1 MDKGYL
7 IRKLTPSPIRKLKRI
22 LRDRKTL
29 REFEGL
35 SISEKFNK
43 IYSEN
48 WWGQYRDGTALDF
61 DSGFTSYVDD
71 IVNEYIQAI
80 KKILNEN
87 REIQNVV
94 DIGCGDFNVGSKIA
108 PLFSRYV
115 GIDVVESLIERNKK
129 NFQTKSISFECKDIT
144 TDNLPITDLICV
156 RQVLQ
161 HLSNSDI
168 HKFLNNINGKCKFL
182 LITETMHKSWRFRA
196 NKDIKTGPGVRYH
209 LKSGVVLDAPPFN
222 LSYKQKSL
230 VCEPF
235 FRNEHVVSTLYKF

>member
-1 MDKGYL
+1 MNFFIKFIRYKLRRIKYL
-7 IRKLTPSPIRKLKRI
+7 LFG
-22 LRDRKTL
+22 
-29 REFEGL
+29 FEKVFQNKKN
-35 SISEKFNK
+35 SEIFNE
-43 IYSEN
+43 IYQN
-48 WWGQYRDGTALDF
+48 GFWGKSKD
-61 DSGFTSYVDD
+61 GFTSSGEGSHNPKL
-71 IVNEYIQAI
+71 IFPYIKSVKNFLLDQDFSTI
-80 KKILNEN
+80 
-87 REIQNVV
+87 V
-94 DIGCGDFNVGSKIA
+94 DIGCGDFNVGSRIA
-108 PLFSRYV
+108 PLFSNYV

-129 NFQTKSISFECKDIT
+129 KFQTKSISFECKDIT
-144 TDNLPITDLICV
+144 TDNLPSTDLVCV

-168 HKFLNNINGKCKFL
+168 HKFLNNMNGKCKFL

-196 NKDIKTGPGVRYH
+196 NKDMKTGPGVRYH